1 MLESDGTTLCVIG
14 AGPRGLSVVERV
26 CANAAV
32 TGQRTVLH
40 LVDPYLR
47 LGSRVWRVNQPPM
60 LLMNTV
66 ASQVTM
72 FTDESVTC
80 EGPVSRGPSL
90 YEWAK
95 LLERLEPFVPYPPH
109 VYEEAARLGP
119 DSYPTR
125 ALYGRYLGWVFDRL
139 VRTVPEHIAI
149 EPHGTPAVAVRD
161 EAGGTQTVTLANG
174 TRLTDLDAV
183 VLALGHVDMPL
194 TGPEQELDAFAAR
207 HGLGYIPPGNPSE
220 APLDRIAP
228 GERVALR
235 GMGLN
240 FFDHMA
246 LLTTGRGGSFVR
258 ERGTLRYR
266 PSGDEPVLVAGSRRG
281 VPYHARGENQK
292 GATGRHHPLFLT
304 EQVIARLRARRAAG
318 EPVEFARDVWPLV
331 DLEVRAVYYHA
342 LIAQE
347 RGRYDADVFLG
358 EYVAA
363 VGADGAADPGGRTA
377 FGAALAGLSDAG
389 GVKDPGAVT
398 DPGGFAAVAA
408 KAGGGEA
415 GSEAE
420 RRLLRRFGV
429 ADAWRWD
436 WERVSRPYGDREFA
450 DPADFHDW
458 LLGHLREDV
467 REAHR
472 GNVRGPLKAALDVMR
487 DLRNE
492 VRLVV
497 DHSGITGGS
506 YRKDLESWYTPLNA
520 YVSIGPPL
528 ARIEEMA
535 ALIEAGVLHVVGPGM
550 TVSPSA
556 EGKAFVVSSP
566 RVPGSEQEVSTLVE
580 ARLPQVDVRTTGDP
594 LLRDLMTQGAARAYA
609 IAGRTR
615 DGDSHRT
622 GGLAVTQKP
631 YRLVEWSG
639 TVHPRRF
646 AFGIPTESVH
656 WATAAGIRPGSD
668 SVILGDAD
676 AIARACLAAG
686 PAVRLARPVATVEG
700 D

>member
-14 AGPRGLSVVERV
+14 AGPRGLSVMERV

-32 TGQRTVLH
+32 TGQRTMLH

-109 VYEEAARLGP
+109 VYEEAGRLGP

-149 EPHGTPAVAVRD
+149 EAHGAAAVAVRD
-161 EAGGTQTVTLANG
+161 EPGGTQTVALANG
-174 TRLTDLDAV
+174 ARLTGLDAV

-194 TGPEQELDAFAAR
+194 TAPEQELDAFAAR

-220 APLDRIAP
+220 APLERIAP

-258 ERGTLRYR
+258 ERGALRYQ

-304 EQVIARLRARRAAG
+304 EQVIGRLRARRGSG

-331 DLEVRAVYYHA
+331 DLEVRAVYHHA

-363 VGADGAADPGGRTA
+363 VGADACGG
-377 FGAALAGLSDAG
+377 
-389 GVKDPGAVT
+389 P
-398 DPGGFAAVAA
+398 
-408 KAGGGEA
+408 A
-415 GSEAE
+415 GSESE

-429 ADAWRWD
+429 ADALRWD
-436 WERVSRPYGDREFA
+436 WERVSRPYGDREFT
-450 DPADFHDW
+450 DSADFHDW
-458 LLGHLREDV
+458 LLDHLRQDV
-467 REAHR
+467 REARR

-497 DHSGITGGS
+497 DHSGITGAS
-506 YRKDLESWYTPLNA
+506 YRDDLESWYTPLNA

-535 ALIEAGVLHVVGPGM
+535 ALVEAGVLHVVGPGM
-550 TVSPSA
+550 TVSPSP
-556 EGKAFVVSSP
+556 EGKAFVVGSP
-566 RVPGSEQEVSTLVE
+566 RVPGSEQEVSTLIE
-580 ARLPQVDVRTTGDP
+580 ARLPQVDVRTTRDP
-594 LLRDLMTQGAARAYA
+594 LLRDLMAQGAARAYA
-609 IAGRTR
+609 IAGPARN
-615 DGDSHRT
+615 SHRT
-622 GGLAVTQKP
+622 GGLAVTRKP

-646 AFGIPTESVH
+646 AFGVPTESVH

-668 SVILGDAD
+668 SVVLGDAD
-676 AIARACLAAG
+676 AVARACLAAG
-686 PAVRLARPVATVEG
+686 PGARVARPVATVEG

>member
-1 MLESDGTTLCVIG
+1 MNSRMLESDGTTLCVIG

-26 CANAAV
+26 CANATV
-32 TGQRTVLH
+32 TGQRAVLH

-80 EGPVSRGPSL
+80 EGPVSHGPSL

-95 LLERLEPFVPYPPH
+95 LLERLKPYVPYPPH

-149 EPHGTPAVAVRD
+149 EPHGAEALTVHD
-161 EAGGTQTVTLANG
+161 EPGGTQTVTLANG
-174 TRLTDLDAV
+174 TRLTGLDAV
-183 VLALGHVDMPL
+183 VLAVGHVDMPL
-194 TGPEQELDAFAAR
+194 TAGERELDAFAAR

-220 APLDRIAP
+220 AALERIAP

-246 LLTTGRGGSFVR
+246 LLTTGRGGSFAR
-258 ERGTLRYR
+258 RDGTLRYQ
-266 PSGDEPVLVAGSRRG
+266 PSGDEPVLIAGSRRG

-304 EQVIARLRARRAAG
+304 EQVIAGLRARRGAG
-318 EPVEFARDVWPLV
+318 EPVGFGRDVWPLV

-358 EYVAA
+358 EYRAA
-363 VGADGAADPGGRTA
+363 VGPDTGSGATGPE
-377 FGAALAGLSDAG
+377 
-389 GVKDPGAVT
+389 
-398 DPGGFAAVAA
+398 
-408 KAGGGEA
+408 GEPA
-415 GSEAE
+415 
-420 RRLLRRFGV
+420 LLRRFGV
-429 ADAWRWD
+429 ADGLRWD
-436 WERVSRPYGDREFA
+436 WDRVARPYGDREFT
-450 DPADFHDW
+450 DPADFRDW
-458 LLGHLREDV
+458 LLGHLRQDV

-497 DHSGITGGS
+497 DHSGITGAS
-506 YRKDLESWYTPLNA
+506 YRDDLESWYTPLNA

-528 ARIEEMA
+528 GRIEEMT

-550 TVSPSA
+550 TVRPSP
-556 EGKAFVVSSP
+556 EGKAFVVASP
-566 RVPGSEQEVSTLVE
+566 RVPGSEHEVSTLVE
-580 ARLPQVDVRTTGDP
+580 ARLPQVDVRTTRDP
-594 LLRDLMTQGAARAYA
+594 LLRDLVAQGAARPYVIVGPAHQH
-609 IAGRTR
+609 
-615 DGDSHRT
+615 HRT
-622 GGLAVTQKP
+622 GGLTVTQKP
-631 YRLVEWSG
+631 YRLVEASG
-639 TVHPRRF
+639 AVHPRRF

-686 PAVRLARPVATVEG
+686 AATRLARPVATVEG
-700 D
+700 E

>member
-1 MLESDGTTLCVIG
+1 MAESDATTLCVIG
-14 AGPRGLSVVERV
+14 AGPRGLSVAERV
-26 CANAAV
+26 CANATA
-32 TGQRTVLH
+32 TGQRVVLH

-47 LGSRVWRVNQPPM
+47 LGSRVWRVSQPPV

-80 EGPVSRGPSL
+80 EGPISPGPSL

-95 LLERLEPFVPYPPH
+95 LLERLEPYVPYPPH
-109 VYEEAARLGP
+109 VYEEARGLGP

-139 VRTVPEHIAI
+139 VRTVPEHVVL
-149 EPHGTPAVAVRD
+149 EPHGARAVTARD
-161 EAGGTQTVTLANG
+161 EPAGTQTVTLDNG
-174 TRLTDLDAV
+174 TRLTGLDAV
-183 VLALGHVDMPL
+183 VLALGHVDMPP
-194 TGPEQELDAFAAR
+194 TAQERRLHAFASD
-207 HGLGYIPPGNPSE
+207 HGLGYLPPANPAD

-240 FFDHMA
+240 FFDYLA
-246 LLTTGRGGSFVR
+246 LLTTGRGGCFVR
-258 ERGTLRYR
+258 EQGTLRYR
-266 PSGDEPVLVAGSRRG
+266 PSGAEPVLVAGSRRG

-304 EQVIARLRARRAAG
+304 EEAVRAMRARRAAG
-318 EPVEFARDVWPLV
+318 EPVEFTRDVWPLV

-347 RGRYDADVFLG
+347 RDRYAADVFLDAFRAA
-358 EYVAA
+358 AA
-363 VGADGAADPGGRTA
+363 VDPDRPG
-377 FGAALAGLSDAG
+377 DG
-389 GVKDPGAVT
+389 GVPGPSAR
-398 DPGGFAAVAA
+398 
-408 KAGGGEA
+408 
-415 GSEAE
+415 AE
-420 RRLLRRFGV
+420 RVLRHFGV
-429 ADAWRWD
+429 PDDRRWD
-436 WERVSRPYGDREFA
+436 WEQIARPYGDREFTGA
-450 DPADFHDW
+450 ADFRDW
-458 LLGHLREDV
+458 LLDHLRRDIE
-467 REAHR
+467 EARR

-497 DHSGITGGS
+497 DHSGITGDS
-506 YRKDLESWYTPLNA
+506 YRDDLEAWYTPLNA

-535 ALIEAGVLHVVGPGM
+535 ALVEAGVLHVVGPGM
-550 TVSPSA
+550 TVDTVPG
-556 EGKAFVVSSP
+556 EKAFVAHSP
-566 RVPGSEQEVSTLVE
+566 RVPGSEQRVSTLIE
-580 ARLPQVDVRTTGDP
+580 ARLPQVDVRLTRDP
-594 LLRDLMTQGAARAYA
+594 LLRDLMERGAARAYT
-609 IAGRTR
+609 IANPARPG
-615 DGDSHRT
+615 HLT
-622 GGLAVTQKP
+622 GGLAVTRKP
-631 YRLVEWSG
+631 YRLVEASG
-639 TVHPRRF
+639 AVHLSRF
-646 AFGIPTESVH
+646 AFGIPTEAVH

-676 AIARACLAAG
+676 AIARACLSAG
-686 PAVRLARPVATVEG
+686 TTAPRYTEPFATAEG

>member
-1 MLESDGTTLCVIG
+1 M
-14 AGPRGLSVVERV
+14 
-26 CANAAV
+26 
-32 TGQRTVLH
+32 H
-40 LVDPYLR
+40 FVDPYLR
-47 LGSRVWRVNQPPM
+47 LGSRVWRVSQPSV

-80 EGPVSRGPSL
+80 EGPISRGPSL

-109 VYEEAARLGP
+109 VYEEARRLGP

-149 EPHGTPAVAVRD
+149 EPHGARALTIRD
-161 EAGGTQTVTLANG
+161 EPGGTQTVALDNG
-174 TRLTDLDAV
+174 TRLTGLDAV

-194 TGPEQELDAFAAR
+194 TEQERELDAFAAE
-207 HGLGYIPPGNPSE
+207 HGLGYIPPGNPAE
-220 APLDRIAP
+220 AALDGIAP

-258 ERGTLRYR
+258 EHGTLRYQR
-266 PSGDEPVLVAGSRRG
+266 SGGEPVLVAGSRRG

-304 EQVIARLRARRAAG
+304 EQVIGRLRARRGAG
-318 EPVEFARDVWPLV
+318 EPVEFGRDVWPLV

-342 LIAQE
+342 LIAQA

-358 EYVAA
+358 EYGAA
-363 VGADGAADPGGRTA
+363 VG
-377 FGAALAGLSDAG
+377 
-389 GVKDPGAVT
+389 T
-398 DPGGFAAVAA
+398 DT
-408 KAGGGEA
+408 GGGEA
-415 GSEAE
+415 GPAQAE
-420 RRLLRRFGV
+420 RLLLRRFGV
-429 ADAWRWD
+429 ADAQRWD
-436 WERVSRPYGDREFA
+436 WDRIARPYGDREFA
-450 DPADFHDW
+450 DASEFRDW
-458 LLGHLREDV
+458 LLGHLRRDV
-467 REAHR
+467 EEAR
-472 GNVRGPLKAALDVMR
+472 QGNVRGPLKAALDVMR

-497 DHSGITGGS
+497 DHSGITGDS
-506 YRKDLESWYTPLNA
+506 YRDDMESWYTPLNA

-528 ARIEEMA
+528 GRIEEMA

-550 TVSPSA
+550 TVSTSP
-556 EGKAFVVSSP
+556 EGKAFLVRSP
-566 RVPGSEQEVSTLVE
+566 RVPGSEQEVSTLIE
-580 ARLPQVDVRTTGDP
+580 ARLPQVDVRTTRDP
-594 LLRDLMTQGAARAYA
+594 LLRDLMAQGAARAYTIPGPA
-609 IAGRTR
+609 RR
-615 DGDSHRT
+615 SHRT
-622 GGLAVTQKP
+622 GGLTVTQKP
-631 YRLVEWSG
+631 YRLVEASG
-639 TVHPRRF
+639 AVHPRRF
-646 AFGIPTESVH
+646 AFGVPTESIH

-686 PAVRLARPVATVEG
+686 AEPQRIAEPLATVEG